1 MNKRFGIIQGR
12 LISPPKNDLLQFFPP
27 NWIDEINIAKIFK
40 FGFIEFF
47 KDRDTNQV
55 CPFFTNEGFKIVLDV
70 LNLKNFKSYS
80 FCDDFFIKKNILK
93 YKFLKKYF
101 EEISLNLSVIKIKLY
116 VLPLYEKSN
125 LNKKNFIKFSKRIN
139 LISSILNKKNI
150 VLALETDLEV
160 EFIDSLFKSIRS
172 KNVYLV
178 YDTGNRVKKGIN
190 QFKEILYLKDKIIH
204 VHIKDKNLLGNNVII
219 GRGIVNFKNIFFAL
233 KKINYKNNFTF
244 ETNRGLNPIKT
255 MIQNIKFI
263 KKASRLVKYKIN

>member
-1 MNKRFGIIQGR
+1 MNNRFGIIQGR
-12 LISPPKNDLLQFFPP
+12 LIKPPRNDLLQFFPS
-27 NWIDEINIAKIFK
+27 NWIDEINIAKTFK

-47 KDRDTNQV
+47 KDRDVNQV

-101 EEISLNLSVIKIKLY
+101 EDISFNLSVIKTKLY

-125 LNKKNFIKFSKRIN
+125 LDKKNFIKFSKKIN
-139 LISSILNKKNI
+139 FISSILNKKNI

-160 EFIDSLFKSIRS
+160 EFIDSLFKRIKS

-190 QFKEILYLKDKIIH
+190 QFKEILDLKDKIIH
-204 VHIKDKNLLGNNVII
+204 IHIKDKNLLGNNVII

-244 ETNRGLNPIKT
+244 ETNRGLDPIKT

>member
-244 ETNRGLNPIKT
+244 ETNRGLDPIKT

-263 KKASRLVKYKIN
+263 KKASGLVKYKIS

>member
-1 MNKRFGIIQGR
+1 MNNRFGIIQGR
-12 LISPPKNDLLQFFPP
+12 LIKPPRNNLLQFFPP
-27 NWIDEINIAKIFK
+27 NWIDEINIAKTFK

-47 KDRDTNQV
+47 KDRYFNQV
-55 CPFFTNEGFKIVLDV
+55 CPFFTNEGFKIVFDV

-101 EEISLNLSVIKIKLY
+101 KDISLNLSVIKTKLY

-125 LNKKNFIKFSKRIN
+125 LNKKNFIKFSKKIDF
-139 LISSILNKKNI
+139 ISSILNKKNI

-160 EFIDSLFKSIRS
+160 EFIDSLFKRIKS

-178 YDTGNRVKKGIN
+178 YDTGNRVKNGIN
-190 QFKEILYLKDKIIH
+190 QFKEILDLKDKIIH
-204 VHIKDKNLLGNNVII
+204 VHIKDKNLLGSNVII
-219 GRGIVNFKNIFFAL
+219 GRGIVNFENIFFAL
-233 KKINYKNNFTF
+233 KKIYYKNNFTF

-263 KKASRLVKYKIN
+263 MKASILVKYKIN

>member
-1 MNKRFGIIQGR
+1 MNNRFGIIQGR
-12 LISPPKNDLLQFFPP
+12 LIKPPRNNLLQFFPP
-27 NWIDEINIAKIFK
+27 NWIDEINIAKTFK

-47 KDRDTNQV
+47 KDRYFNQV

-101 EEISLNLSVIKIKLY
+101 EDISLNLSVIKTKLY

-125 LNKKNFIKFSKRIN
+125 LDKKNFIKFSKKIN
-139 LISSILNKKNI
+139 FISSILNKKNI

-160 EFIDSLFKSIRS
+160 EFIDSLFKRIKS

-190 QFKEILYLKDKIIH
+190 QFKEILDLKDKIIH
-204 VHIKDKNLLGNNVII
+204 IHIKDKNLLGNNVII

-244 ETNRGLNPIKT
+244 ETNRGLDPIKT